1 VQGWGCQPMT
11 QLYIKIIG
19 RFIFLVLFQV
29 LILNHTN
36 LSGFINPYFY
46 VYFIL
51 LLPFVTP
58 KWLLLLS
65 AFLMGISI
73 DFFSNTMG
81 INAAASV
88 MMAFAR
94 PLIIKAISTGTEY
107 EVGERPSLKNQ
118 DMKWFVYYCVFLIFI
133 HHFVLF
139 YMEIFRF
146 REFFTT
152 FIRVVLS
159 SAFTFLL
166 VMLSEYLFYKRQ
178 K

>member
-1 VQGWGCQPMT
+1 MT
-11 QLYIKIIG
+11 QLYLKNVG

-29 LILNHTN
+29 MILNHIN
-36 LSGFINPYFY
+36 LGGYINPYFY
-46 VYFIL
+46 IYFIL
-51 LLPFVTP
+51 LLPFITP
-58 KWLLLLS
+58 NWLLLLS
-65 AFLMGISI
+65 AFLMGLSI
-73 DFFSNTMG
+73 DLFSNTMG

-88 MMAFAR
+88 MIAFAR
-94 PLIIKAISTGTEY
+94 PFVIRFISTGTEY

-118 DMKWFVYYCVFLIFI
+118 DMKWFLYYCIILILI

-139 YMEIFRF
+139 YLEIFRF

-152 FIRVVLS
+152 FLRVVLS

-166 VMLSEYLFYKRQ
+166 VMLSEYLFYRRQ

>member
-1 VQGWGCQPMT
+1 MT
-11 QLYIKIIG
+11 SLNFKNTV

-29 LILNHTN
+29 LILNHIN

-46 VYFIL
+46 IYFIL
-51 LLPFVTP
+51 LLPFATP
-58 KWLLLLS
+58 KWLLLVS
-65 AFLMGISI
+65 AFVIGISI

-94 PLIIKAISTGTEY
+94 PFVIKAISTGTEY

-118 DMKWFVYYCVFLIFI
+118 DIKWFVYYCVILIVI

-139 YMEIFRF
+139 YLEIFRF

-152 FIRVVLS
+152 FLRVILS

-166 VMLSEYLFYKRQ
+166 VMLSEYLFYQRQ

>member
-1 VQGWGCQPMT
+1 MT
-11 QLYIKIIG
+11 SLYFKNIG

-29 LILNHTN
+29 LILNHIN

-51 LLPFVTP
+51 VLPFVTP
-58 KWLLLLS
+58 KWVLLVS
-65 AFLMGISI
+65 AFLIGLSI

-81 INAAASV
+81 INAAATV

-94 PLIIKAISTGTEY
+94 PFVIKSISTGTEY

-118 DMKWFVYYCVFLIFI
+118 DMKWFIYYCVILIFI

-139 YMEIFRF
+139 FLEIFRF
-146 REFFTT
+146 REFLTT
-152 FIRVVLS
+152 FLRVILS

-166 VMLSEYLFYKRQ
+166 VMLSEYLFYQRQ